1 MLSLCIDCFHFAF
14 TTTAA
19 VRLVLTHTH
28 RRLAFPWTCGN
39 NLASDNITSCDV
51 TENNK
56 HEFHQRSIRRM
67 FPQLLDGSHWRL
79 TLTGWLWWSPLTS
92 PLQHHCDKMF
102 PKYVICE
109 RMTLPAAEWADFL
122 LALLEYLI
130 GDSFCSVCDDQKAF
144 WISQHHVD
152 VELNTFFY
160 FTKVTQNLCR
170 LFLGVGLHYWL
181 AKARFWMRRG
191 SF

>member
-19 VRLVLTHTH
+19 VRLVVTHTH

-51 TENNK
+51 TENDK

-67 FPQLLDGSHWRL
+67 FPQLLDGL
-79 TLTGWLWWSPLTS
+79 MTLMTLTS

-102 PKYVICE
+102 PKYVICD

-122 LALLEYLI
+122 LALLEYWI
-130 GDSFCSVCDDQKAF
+130 GDSFCSVWDDQKAF

-152 VELNTFFY
+152 VELNTFFSTLQKLPKTCVAFCWELF
-160 FTKVTQNLCR
+160 FTID
-170 LFLGVGLHYWL
+170 WL
-181 AKARFWMRRG
+181 KRG
-191 SF
+191 FEWGE